1 MLSGADPDV
10 ARAKQR
16 PKGSDAQILKNKLSR
31 PSEKSEIFCRPRF
44 HNEDLNDGFESGY
57 TAT

>member
-16 PKGSDAQILKNKLSR
+16 PKGSDAKILKNKLSR
-31 PSEKSEIFCRPRF
+31 PAEKSEIFCRPQF
-44 HNEDLNDGFESGY
+44 HDEGLNDGFESAD
-57 TAT
+57 TSA